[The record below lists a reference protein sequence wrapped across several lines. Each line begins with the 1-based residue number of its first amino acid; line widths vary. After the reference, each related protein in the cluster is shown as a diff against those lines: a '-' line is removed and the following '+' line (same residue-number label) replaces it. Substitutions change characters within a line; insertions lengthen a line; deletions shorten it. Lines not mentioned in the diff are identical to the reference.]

1 MDLTLW
7 KGKLDA
13 YLDPQEGDM
22 LRLLERIV
30 NMDSFTTD
38 AQDVDQLGTV
48 LTDWLREAGFQTFMM
63 PKTEAPADEPWQAD
77 LGHVFMAKTHGREAE
92 PGIVFLGHMDTVF
105 PKGTAQARPFKIEG
119 DRATG
124 PGVADM
130 KAGLVANLFAARALK
145 RLGLIDCPMTLM
157 FSPDEELGSPS
168 ASRTLAQVLPG
179 ARAAINSEPGGPGG
193 LVTVSRKGSGHMV
206 LKVQGKAS
214 HAGRCYADGASAI
227 LEIAHKTLAI
237 DTFLD
242 LDRGLTVNTGLISGG
257 VSANSV
263 APWAESRIHLTYRTL
278 EDGQKVV
285 AGIRDAVSRTVIP
298 GTSASISGGLRLY
311 PFEHCEAGD
320 KLFGLVKDAGELLGM
335 SIKGQHYDSASEA
348 GFSSSLGVPTICNMG
363 PEGEHIHSLN
373 EYLVPSSIVKRCKLI
388 ALTALQA
395 SRVFQPG
402 K

>member
-1 MDLTLW
+1 
-7 KGKLDA
+7 
-13 YLDPQEGDM
+13 
-22 LRLLERIV
+22 
-30 NMDSFTTD
+30 
-38 AQDVDQLGTV
+38 
-48 LTDWLREAGFQTFMM
+48 MM

-193 LVTVSRKGSGHMV
+193 LVTVSRKGSGHMF

-298 GTSASISGGLRLY
+298 ERRPPSAAAAPLS
-311 PFEHCEAGD
+311 FERCKRAT
-320 KLFGLVKDAGELLGM
+320 
-335 SIKGQHYDSASEA
+335 
-348 GFSSSLGVPTICNMG
+348 SSLACQGRREPRHVHQGPALRQRVRSRLQLQPGVPTICNMG
-363 PEGEHIHSLN
+363 PEGEHIHPQRIPC
-373 EYLVPSSIVKRCKLI
+373 PSSIVKRCKLI

-395 SRVFQPG
+395 SRVSTAGQ
-402 K
+402 

>member
-1 MDLTLW
+1 MQILQNVEY
-7 KGKLDA
+7 G
-13 YLDPQEGDM
+13 G
-22 LRLLERIV
+22 ER
-30 NMDSFTTD
+30 
-38 AQDVDQLGTV
+38 
-48 LTDWLREAGFQTFMM
+48 
-63 PKTEAPADEPWQAD
+63 P
-77 LGHVFMAKTHGREAE
+77 
-92 PGIVFLGHMDTVF
+92 
-105 PKGTAQARPFKIEG
+105 
-119 DRATG
+119 
-124 PGVADM
+124 
-130 KAGLVANLFAARALK
+130 LFALRSAELDHVVIHPGESALK
-145 RLGLIDCPMTLM
+145 HVENITARDCLFEGKYPFWHAKHVTLEGGR
-157 FSPDEELGSPS
+157 F
-168 ASRTLAQVLPG
+168 APG

-193 LVTVSRKGSGHMV
+193 LVTVSRKGSGHMF

-285 AGIRDAVSRTVIP
+285 ACIRDAVSRTVIP

-311 PFEHCEAGD
+311 PFERCEAGD

>member
-1 MDLTLW
+1 M
-7 KGKLDA
+7 
-13 YLDPQEGDM
+13 
-22 LRLLERIV
+22 
-30 NMDSFTTD
+30 
-38 AQDVDQLGTV
+38 
-48 LTDWLREAGFQTFMM
+48 
-63 PKTEAPADEPWQAD
+63 
-77 LGHVFMAKTHGREAE
+77 
-92 PGIVFLGHMDTVF
+92 
-105 PKGTAQARPFKIEG
+105 
-119 DRATG
+119 
-124 PGVADM
+124 
-130 KAGLVANLFAARALK
+130 
-145 RLGLIDCPMTLM
+145 
-157 FSPDEELGSPS
+157 
-168 ASRTLAQVLPG
+168 
-179 ARAAINSEPGGPGG
+179 
-193 LVTVSRKGSGHMV
+193 
-206 LKVQGKAS
+206 
-214 HAGRCYADGASAI
+214 
-227 LEIAHKTLAI
+227 
-237 DTFLD
+237 D

-311 PFEHCEAGD
+311 PFERCEAGD

-373 EYLVPSSIVKRCKLI
+373 EYLVPSSIMKRCKLI

>member
-1 MDLTLW
+1 MGLLRIKE
-7 KGKLDA
+7 KGKGGAA
-13 YLDPQEGDM
+13 YW
-22 LRLLERIV
+22 
-30 NMDSFTTD
+30 S
-38 AQDVDQLGTV
+38 
-48 LTDWLREAGFQTFMM
+48 
-63 PKTEAPADEPWQAD
+63 
-77 LGHVFMAKTHGREAE
+77 
-92 PGIVFLGHMDTVF
+92 
-105 PKGTAQARPFKIEG
+105 
-119 DRATG
+119 
-124 PGVADM
+124 
-130 KAGLVANLFAARALK
+130 
-145 RLGLIDCPMTLM
+145 
-157 FSPDEELGSPS
+157 
-168 ASRTLAQVLPG
+168 
-179 ARAAINSEPGGPGG
+179 RAAQS
-193 LVTVSRKGSGHMV
+193 T
-206 LKVQGKAS
+206 KAS

-257 VSANSV
+257 ASANSV

-311 PFEHCEAGD
+311 PFERCEAGD

-373 EYLVPSSIVKRCKLI
+373 EYLVPSSIMKRCKLI

>member
-1 MDLTLW
+1 MELESAT
-7 KGKLDA
+7 GKLNA
-13 YLDPQEGDM
+13 YFDGRQPEIMGM
-22 LRLLERIV
+22 IERLV
-30 NMDSFTTD
+30 NMDSFSED
-38 AQDVDQLGTV
+38 GEDVNKVGETV
-48 LTDWLREAGFQTFMM
+48 SGWMREAGFH
-63 PKTEAPADEPWQAD
+63 TEKIAKPAIDPDESWMEK
-77 LGHVFMAKTHGREAE
+77 LGNVFSARTHEREAG

-105 PKGTAQARPFKIEG
+105 PAGTAPARPFRVEG
-119 DRATG
+119 GRAYG

-193 LVTVSRKGSGHMV
+193 LVTVSRKGSGHMF

-242 LDRGLTVNTGLISGG
+242 LERGLTVNTGLISGG
-257 VSANSV
+257 TSANSV

-311 PFEHCEAGD
+311 PFERCEAGD

>member
-1 MDLTLW
+1 MSDIDNLAGDTRPIGVFDSGLGGLTVARAIATALPHESV
-7 KGKLDA
+7 
-13 YLDPQEGDM
+13 YYFGDTKRCPYGTRTEDEVRSFALQAGRWLSRHDVKIM
-22 LRLLERIV
+22 VIACNTATAAALRL
-30 NMDSFTTD
+30 
-38 AQDVDQLGTV
+38 AQ
-48 LTDWLREAGFQTFMM
+48 
-63 PKTEAPADEPWQAD
+63 
-77 LGHVFMAKTHGREAE
+77 
-92 PGIVFLGHMDTVF
+92 
-105 PKGTAQARPFKIEG
+105 
-119 DRATG
+119 
-124 PGVADM
+124 
-130 KAGLVANLFAARALK
+130 
-145 RLGLIDCPMTLM
+145 
-157 FSPDEELGSPS
+157 
-168 ASRTLAQVLPG
+168 QVLDVPVIGVIAPG

-193 LVTVSRKGSGHMV
+193 LVTVSRKGSGHMF

-242 LDRGLTVNTGLISGG
+242 LERGLTVNTGLISGG
-257 VSANSV
+257 TSANSV

-311 PFEHCEAGD
+311 PFERCEAGD